1 MADIGE
7 KLQELLS
14 SPDGMQKL
22 QGAAEQLQGIL
33 GDSTDTGALLSG
45 LLGNNKP
52 AAEQPSKNAGGGIDL
67 SLLTK
72 AAPFLAAMQQED
84 DSAKLLKALRPYLHG
99 ERQQRLDE
107 ALEILKWLRL
117 ATMLKEQGVL

>member
-22 QGAAEQLQGIL
+22 QSAASQLQGIL
-33 GDSTDTGALLSG
+33 GEGADISSLLSG
-45 LLGNNKP
+45 LQPPTPPQPTP
-52 AAEQPSKNAGGGIDL
+52 ASSAGGFDL

-72 AAPFLAAMQQED
+72 AAPFLSAMQQED
-84 DSAKLLKALRPYLHG
+84 DSAKLLKALRPYMHG
-99 ERQQRLDE
+99 ERQKRLDD